1 MALRALAAGRTT
13 SLKRYKPFGC
23 DQAKSRG
30 HETFEADRSSRIFAI
45 VANIPTSLSLSI
57 IVKHAGFTPKA
68 VPVKILFPL
77 PDGASLEEDENLH
90 DMWAALSANAA
101 SPENADSVRQGSLPS
116 FGRWHLMKL
125 RLSRQWRKSLG
136 NTLKQWNR
144 SGHRRKPSWINRSGH
159 KSLSR

>member
-57 IVKHAGFTPKA
+57 IVR
-68 VPVKILFPL
+68 VKILFPL
-77 PDGASLEEDENLH
+77 LAGASFEEDENLH

-101 SPENADSVRQGSLPS
+101 SPENADSVRPGSLPS